1 MSGNRIYLDHAATTP
16 LRESAKKAM
25 RQAAE
30 RFGNPSSLHSEGRAA
45 KETIDSARE
54 AVSTALGC
62 LFAEVIFTGSGTES
76 ANLAVIG
83 AALANEDPRR
93 TRVLISSVEH
103 HCVLH
108 TAPILRRLGYEPV
121 SIPVRSDSEVDLEAL
136 EALVDDRT
144 LIVSVMHANNETGRL
159 QPVRTIAQM
168 AHHHGSLYYCDATQ
182 TFLKSSAPLP
192 IAEHGDDS
200 CDLLTVSFHKVNGP
214 KGVGAL
220 YVKGGVK
227 VKPFVSGGEQER
239 EIRGG
244 TENLIGIAG
253 AGAAVRDHLKT
264 PCLDSSQAK
273 EALQSSL
280 VAEGFV
286 PTVPMRDH
294 VLAGHVLAGHVH
306 GRFPGLDAETLL
318 IRLDRAGIAASSGAA
333 CSSGSIEP
341 SHVMLACGFT
351 ESEAKESVR
360 FTLGDGNTPEQM
372 QEASEIIRKCVR
384 SMRES
389 RAVL

>member
-30 RFGNPSSLHSEGRAA
+30 RFGNPSSLHTEGRAA

-93 TRVLISSVEH
+93 TKVLISSVEH

-121 SIPVRSDSEVDLEAL
+121 SIPVRADSEIDLNAL

-144 LIVSVMHANNETGRL
+144 LLVSVMHANNETGRL
-159 QPVRTIAQM
+159 QPVNTIAEI
-168 AHHHGSLYYCDATQ
+168 AHRHGSLYHCDATQ
-182 TFLKSSAPLP
+182 TFLKGSAPLP
-192 IAEHGDDS
+192 IGEHGDDC

-220 YVKGGVK
+220 YVRGGVK

-253 AGAAVRDHLKT
+253 AGAAVRDHLNT
-264 PCLDSSQAK
+264 PSPDSSEAK
-273 EALQSSL
+273 VTLLNSL
-280 VAEGFV
+280 LAEGFV
-286 PTVPMRDH
+286 PTVTNQE
-294 VLAGHVLAGHVH
+294 GVLAGHVH

-318 IRLDRAGIAASSGAA
+318 IRLDRGGIAASSGAA

-341 SHVMLACGFT
+341 SHVMLACGYS

-372 QEASEIIRKCVR
+372 RDASEIILKCVR

>member
-1 MSGNRIYLDHAATTP
+1 MANPPRIYLDHAATTP
-16 LRESAKKAM
+16 LREAAKKAM
-25 RQAAE
+25 LQAVE

-45 KETIDSARE
+45 KETIDFARE
-54 AVSTALGC
+54 AVSDALGC

-76 ANLAVIG
+76 ANLALVG
-83 AALANEDPRR
+83 AALANDDPRR

-108 TAPILRRLGYEPV
+108 TAPILQKLGYEPV
-121 SIPVRSDSEVDLEAL
+121 SIPVRRDSEVDLDAL
-136 EALVDDRT
+136 EELVDDRT
-144 LIVSVMHANNETGRL
+144 LIVSVMHANNETGRM
-159 QPVRTIAQM
+159 QPVREIAKI
-168 AHHHGSLYYCDATQ
+168 AHRHGSLYHCDATQ
-182 TFLKSSAPLP
+182 TFLKGSAPLP
-192 IAEHGDDS
+192 MGESGEDV

-220 YVKGGVK
+220 YVRGGVK

-239 EIRGG
+239 ELRGG

-253 AGAAVRDHLKT
+253 AGAAVRDHLKN
-264 PCLDSSQAK
+264 PFENLSAAKDVLLQA
-273 EALQSSL
+273 L
-280 VAEGFV
+280 VADGFHV
-286 PTVPMRDH
+286 TVPDQTT
-294 VLAGHVLAGHVH
+294 VLAGHVH

-318 IRLDRAGIAASSGAA
+318 IRLDRAGLAASSGAA

-341 SHVMLACGFT
+341 SHVMLACGYSET
-351 ESEAKESVR
+351 EAKESVR
-360 FTLGDGNTPEQM
+360 FTLGEGNSADQM
-372 QEASEIIRKCVR
+372 KEASEIILKCVR

>member
-1 MSGNRIYLDHAATTP
+1 MASGTRIYLDHAATTP

-30 RFGNPSSLHSEGRAA
+30 RFGNPSSLHTEGRAA
-45 KETIDSARE
+45 KEIIDAARE
-54 AVSTALGC
+54 AVSTALGA

-76 ANLAVIG
+76 ANLALIG
-83 AALANEDPRR
+83 TALANEDPRR
-93 TRVLISSVEH
+93 TKVLLSSVEH

-121 SIPVRSDSEVDLEAL
+121 SIPVRSDSEVDLDAL

-159 QPVRTIAQM
+159 QPIRSIADL
-168 AHHHGSLYYCDATQ
+168 AHRNGALYHCDATQ
-182 TFLKSSAPLP
+182 TFLKSNEPLP
-192 IAEHGDDS
+192 ITESGTDV

-220 YVKGGVK
+220 YVRGGVK

-253 AGAAVRDHLKT
+253 AGAAVRDHLSNPGADT
-264 PCLDSSQAK
+264 AQAK
-273 EALQSSL
+273 ATLYENLI
-280 VAEGFV
+280 AEGFV
-286 PTVPMRDH
+286 PTVSNQDR
-294 VLAGHVLAGHVH
+294 VLSGHVH

-318 IRLDRAGIAASSGAA
+318 IRLDRAGVAASSGAA

-341 SHVMLACGFT
+341 SHVMLACGYNET
-351 ESEAKESVR
+351 EAKESVR
-360 FTLGDGNTPEQM
+360 FTLGDGNSPEQM
-372 QEASEIIRKCVR
+372 REASEIILKCVR